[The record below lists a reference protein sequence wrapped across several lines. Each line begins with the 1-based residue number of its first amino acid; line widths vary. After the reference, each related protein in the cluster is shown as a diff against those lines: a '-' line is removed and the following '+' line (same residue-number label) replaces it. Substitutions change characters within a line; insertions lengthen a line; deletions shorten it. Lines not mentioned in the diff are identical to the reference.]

1 MPWNYCT
8 NRFASP
14 DLAKNPLLNSA
25 GGCYTAPDGG
35 PTMYLSAYDL
45 ANSRRS
51 NTKPSVGST
60 TGAAMVHRA
69 TMGALFNA
77 PMIGPAVSRRS
88 FGTLGDIASDMCS
101 AGTQRDVG
109 IGLAVGGALAQ
120 VGGAIAQ
127 VGMQNSAPGDN
138 TWADVNRGIGTAGG
152 IASGLAQGYRQLCA
166 ATGGQQQAQPDLS
179 RYTPGAMGGNPYRP
193 SAGTAARPPMS
204 TGAKVGI
211 GVGVGLAALA
221 AFSFFR

>member
-35 PTMYLSAYDL
+35 PTMYLSAYDI

-51 NTKPSVGST
+51 NINPSVGST
-60 TGAAMVHRA
+60 SGAAMVHRA

-77 PMIGPAVSRRS
+77 PMVGPDVSRRS

-101 AGTQRDVG
+101 AGTQRDVRTATSA
-109 IGLAVGGALAQ
+109 INFAVQTADQ
-120 VGGAIAQ
+120 AIRAACT
-127 VGMQNSAPGDN
+127 SPTPGDN
-138 TWADVNRGIGTAGG
+138 TCRDLQQAFTTGRSIYDG
-152 IASGLAQGYRQLCA
+152 AQGAYRNLCS
-166 ATGGQQQAQPDLS
+166 ATGGTPAAPAASTASLYAQPS
-179 RYTPGAMGGNPYRP
+179 VGAG
-193 SAGTAARPPMS
+193 AGAAAPRPPMS

-211 GVGVGLAALA
+211 GVGVGLAAMA